1 MKKTFLFC
9 LLAMMAVWTNNMQ
22 AQFLSIGKW
31 ISTYYPGVLYYNDGH
46 SEEYRWVEMPKGSDK
61 NITVFSDEKKKNKLK
76 IPSQDLHHISFWT
89 VKNPDKKY
97 ALFHIRAKGLGHNI
111 EDLWGYAEAAS
122 SWGIVVSICEYYSIS
137 GKGDLV
143 GHLTSSNMGT
153 MQMMSDMPSYLY
165 RWGDELAQLLMING
179 KIRAVNIT
187 SQYFHENPEIAE
199 GIKSKK
205 LKAKD
210 LQYILDEMAGGAQT
224 ANEDKAPHEGSA
236 SQVKIEEANNGSIGD
251 DE

>member
-1 MKKTFLFC
+1 
-9 LLAMMAVWTNNMQ
+9 
-22 AQFLSIGKW
+22 
-31 ISTYYPGVLYYNDGH
+31 
-46 SEEYRWVEMPKGSDK
+46 
-61 NITVFSDEKKKNKLK
+61 
-76 IPSQDLHHISFWT
+76 
-89 VKNPDKKY
+89 
-97 ALFHIRAKGLGHNI
+97 
-111 EDLWGYAEAAS
+111 
-122 SWGIVVSICEYYSIS
+122 
-137 GKGDLV
+137 
-143 GHLTSSNMGT
+143 MGT

-187 SQYFHENPEIAE
+187 SQYFQENPEIAE

-236 SQVKIEEANNGSIGD
+236 SQVKIEEADNGSIGD